1 MLRTCTDI
9 MYGTKCAG
17 LSLVYLY
24 DLGKRLHESDV
35 SLSSRRGTTVDQFNF
50 KIAGRRITNMSYVL
64 TRAGTQRLCAGF
76 VVFLFGGV
84 GFTHIYLPN
93 YSPQAND
100 RRHRDALTARKA
112 AHAAQAAKKRPSMWK
127 ALDDKAAQRR

>member
-1 MLRTCTDI
+1 MRAMFRYRAGEGPQLTSLILKLPGGELRI
-9 MYGTKCAG
+9 
-17 LSLVYLY
+17 
-24 DLGKRLHESDV
+24 
-35 SLSSRRGTTVDQFNF
+35 
-50 KIAGRRITNMSYVL
+50 MSYVL

>member
-24 DLGKRLHESDV
+24 DLGKRLHESDFC
-35 SLSSRRGTTVDQFNF
+35 SGQLKLPAANY
-50 KIAGRRITNMSYVL
+50 NMSYVL
-64 TRAGTQRLCAGF
+64 SRAATQRLCAGF